1 MIQSDFAVK
10 NRPSCIAKQELQH
23 DEVEGRYSY
32 GWSQNLLCIFKTLIT
47 ENKVD
52 NSTVRA
58 VVKRKLKYYCL
69 VILNSSESDT
79 WHL

>member
-10 NRPSCIAKQELQH
+10 NRPSCIAKQE
-23 DEVEGRYSY
+23 VEGRYTY

-69 VILNSSESDT
+69 VIFYSSESDT